1 MFEQFSYMLNEQNVL
16 RLLTGLGTTLQI
28 ALISVALSIVL
39 GVLFGILLT
48 VKFKPVYIISRF
60 YLEIMRLLPQLVVL
74 FLAYFALGRVGIN
87 IDPVTCSIVVFT
99 LWGLAEFGDLVR
111 GQLETIGSGQIDA
124 ARALGFNNTQILIY
138 IETPLAISGLIAPAI
153 NLVSRMIK
161 TTAIV
166 PLIGVI
172 EVLKVGQQII
182 DFSRMHAPTGSLWI
196 YGAVLVLYFL
206 VCWPISL
213 IASRIEKKAH

>member
-1 MFEQFSYMLNEQNVL
+1 MLNEQNVL

-39 GVLFGILLT
+39 GALFGVLLT
-48 VKFKPVYIISRF
+48 VKFKPVYIIARI
-60 YLEIMRLLPQLVVL
+60 YLETMRLLPQLVVL
-74 FLAYFALGRVGIN
+74 FIAYFGLGRLGVN
-87 IDPVTCSIVVFT
+87 IDAVTCSIVVFT

-111 GQLETIGSGQIDA
+111 GQLETVGTGQIDG
-124 ARALGFNNTQILIY
+124 ARALGLSKVQILLY
-138 IETPLAISGLIAPAI
+138 IETPQAVAGLIAPVI

-182 DFSRMHAPTGSLWI
+182 DFSRMNAPTGSLWI

-206 VCWPISL
+206 ICWPISL
-213 IASRIEKKAH
+213 IASRIEKKNS